1 MILHRAP
8 RTHPDDLREL
18 IRLRR
23 ALRVKNTAMRMSIK
37 ELQQAARD
45 RGGRIEMRL
54 EEGR

>member
-1 MILHRAP
+1 MILRRAP
-8 RTHPDDLREL
+8 RMHPDDLREM

-54 EEGR
+54 EETR

>member
-1 MILHRAP
+1 MILRRAP
-8 RTHPDDLREL
+8 RMHPDDLREM

-54 EEGR
+54 EEAR